1 MLTVDVDFDQ
11 KKYEKGCQHKNSQSF
26 QPTTMSE
33 FSLLATYGKQS
44 VPVMK
49 VIKKGDVH
57 TGKSS
62 NNHYVD
68 HYIHNKVD
76 LINN

>member
-1 MLTVDVDFDQ
+1 MLLLTDVTRLSI
-11 KKYEKGCQHKNSQSF
+11 KGVNIKISLFF